1 MNNMAKCGES
11 SFNRKV
17 KVSKYG
23 ERMIR
28 YIPEHPKKTKD
39 GYTEYSLRKEKTFA
53 EPIEVNVKHNITGSD
68 LHRLKNRKTGRVEWL
83 YRRELPK
90 DERQVRKWKQGHDGR
105 FCSL

>member
-28 YIPEHPKKTKD
+28 YIPEHPKKQKTD
-39 GYTEYSLRKEKTFA
+39 IQNIVYERKKLS
-53 EPIEVNVKHNITGSD
+53 PN
-68 LHRLKNRKTGRVEWL
+68 
-83 YRRELPK
+83 
-90 DERQVRKWKQGHDGR
+90 Q
-105 FCSL
+105 

>member
-1 MNNMAKCGES
+1 MAKCGES

-17 KVSKYG
+17 KLSKYG

-28 YIPEHPKKTKD
+28 YIPEFTKN
-39 GYTEYSLRKEKTFA
+39 TNEYKLRKEKTFA
-53 EPIEVNVKHNITGSD
+53 EPKKIDVTHNITGSD
-68 LHRLKNRKTGRVEWL
+68 LHRLKNRKTGRIQWL